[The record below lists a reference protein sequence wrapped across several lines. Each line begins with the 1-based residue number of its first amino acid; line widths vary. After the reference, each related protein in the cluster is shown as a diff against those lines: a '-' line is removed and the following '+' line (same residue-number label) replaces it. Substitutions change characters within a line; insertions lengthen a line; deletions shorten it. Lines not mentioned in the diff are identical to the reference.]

1 MTLFASVSAC
11 GSSGPR
17 MRRSFRC
24 SQERRGRSRAGCSL
38 KREAQVSEERPPAG
52 RLGTADH
59 GRAAR
64 RPAVLSEATDAAA
77 AGLRTSSW

>member
-11 GSSGPR
+11 GSSVPR

-38 KREAQVSEERPPAG
+38 KREAQVAEERPPRG
-52 RLGTADH
+52 LLGTA
-59 GRAAR
+59 GQ
-64 RPAVLSEATDAAA
+64 
-77 AGLRTSSW
+77 G

>member
-11 GSSGPR
+11 GSSVPR

-38 KREAQVSEERPPAG
+38 KREAQVVGEKPPAG
-52 RLGTADH
+52 CLGTPGH
-59 GRAAR
+59 GRASWE
-64 RPAVLSEATDAAA
+64 PAGLGVATDAAA